1 MVLDS
6 LEHGAT
12 WLVGVS
18 AIAETAVAREAE
30 YLLEIPGEL
39 LGFDVECAKTFDSR
53 GVDDIPTGGQGQHLT
68 ERGGVHTRVVGI
80 GDLGSAEIGIGQE
93 TVDEGRFPHSTITA
107 QHGDL
112 TLEQLHHC
120 FNTIASLCRDGAT
133 FISHRL
139 VEINHHVEIAQFVVI
154 EDVHL
159 IKYKDNRYAICLGRG
174 KKAIDEGCGGLGI
187 IDRDHQH
194 CLIDIGGNDMT
205 LLGEIRRLTDDIVAA
220 VGYLSDK
227 CSALVVGHKS
237 YMVTHSHGVG
247 AADALEAE
255 VALYLTIDKLATV
268 VGLDG
273 VPASCITNY

>member
-1 MVLDS
+1 M
-6 LEHGAT
+6 
-12 WLVGVS
+12 
-18 AIAETAVAREAE
+18 
-30 YLLEIPGEL
+30 
-39 LGFDVECAKTFDSR
+39 
-53 GVDDIPTGGQGQHLT
+53 
-68 ERGGVHTRVVGI
+68 HTRVVGI
-80 GDLGSAEIGIGQE
+80 GNLGCAEIGIGQE
-93 TVDEGRFPHSTITA
+93 TVDEGGFPHSTITA

-120 FNTIASLCRDGAT
+120 LYAIASLCRDGAT
-133 FISHRL
+133 FIAHGL

-159 IKYKDNRYAICLGRG
+159 IKYKDDRYAICLGRG
-174 KKAIDEGCGGLGI
+174 KEAVDEGGGGLGI

-205 LLGEIRRLTDDIVAA
+205 LLGEIGRLADDIVAA
-220 VGYLSDK
+220 VGNVGDK
-227 CSALVVGHKS
+227 GSALVVGHNS
-237 YMVTHSHGVG
+237 DMVTHCHWIG

-273 VPASCITNY
+273 VPASCISNY